1 MKTKILLCALVAA
14 AALSSCTKENNVIGN
29 VPCRIS
35 FEPSEITVPG
45 DGQFHEVTV
54 NAPSDVQYQFFA
66 RDEVFDYVSIPNI
79 TYSAMSGTYT
89 LQIGSGYKGRKK
101 TVSISAVAIRPA
113 GGSATLKI
121 TVGE

>member
-1 MKTKILLCALVAA
+1 MKTKILLCALVA

-29 VPCRIS
+29 VPCQIS

-54 NAPSDVQYQFFA
+54 SAPSDVRYQFFA
-66 RDEVFDYVSIPNI
+66 KDEVFDYVSIPNI